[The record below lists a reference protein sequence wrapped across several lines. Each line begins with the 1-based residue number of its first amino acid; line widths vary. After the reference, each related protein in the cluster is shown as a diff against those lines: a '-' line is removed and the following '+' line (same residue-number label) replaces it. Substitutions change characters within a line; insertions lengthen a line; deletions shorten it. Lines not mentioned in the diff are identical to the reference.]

1 MGKKLP
7 AEHLLT
13 TEAIQLAIKLRFNPI
28 KSIDAEK
35 LSDAHDQFDR
45 GYIKN
50 AALMWEVIE
59 DRDDLV
65 KAVAAKRKKNIAR
78 NGFEVVTFCKE
89 GAPDY
94 ARALEQK
101 AVLQNFYDKIVV
113 THAVD
118 SNERGGFKLL
128 VRQMMDA
135 IGKKYAVHEIVWSPQ
150 PTGLQAELRFVPL
163 WFFENLT
170 GQLRYLKSPY
180 AQEGVPL
187 TPGAWMVTTGDGI
200 MKACAIAWMRKNLAL
215 QDWGDYSGDY
225 GKPGIIASTT
235 AARGSPAFDTM
246 EEALE
251 DFLDTKAMVTNSAEG
266 IKVIDF
272 ASTNPPHEPLVE
284 RMDRLISALWRG
296 SDLSTISKSQGYG
309 ASVQQ
314 GETQILEEDDAELV
328 TETLQKTLDRRVIE
342 YTFGPMEPVL
352 AGVTVQQTPRRGTQQ
367 DMIIDN
373 FLIAAGMPLSISDAA
388 KRYGR
393 AIADH
398 GEPILKNTGIPLAT
412 DAATSTADAAVQ
424 PAAEIKNPGT
434 RSNPIDQTDN
444 YS

>member
-1 MGKKLP
+1 MPKKLP
-7 AEHLLT
+7 SDNLLT
-13 TEAIQLAIKLRFNPI
+13 TELIQLSLRQRFNPI
-28 KSIDAEK
+28 KTIDAEK
-35 LSDAHDQFDR
+35 LSNAHDAFDR
-45 GYIKN
+45 GQIKD

-78 NGFEVVTFCKE
+78 NGFEIVTFCKE
-89 GAPDY
+89 GAPEY
-94 ARALEQK
+94 KRALEQK
-101 AVLQNFYDKIVV
+101 AVLQNFYDKLLV

-118 SNERGGFKLL
+118 QNDRGGFKLL

-135 IGKKYAVHEIVWSPQ
+135 VGKRYAVHEIVWNPQ

-163 WFFENLT
+163 WFFENIT
-170 GQLRYLKSPY
+170 GQLRFLTTPTATTGVDLK
-180 AQEGVPL
+180 
-187 TPGAWMVTTGDGI
+187 PGAWMVTTSDGI

-215 QDWGDYSGDY
+215 GDWGDYSGDY

-235 AARGSPAFDTM
+235 AARGSTAFDTM
-246 EEALE
+246 QEALD
-251 DFLDTKAMVTNSAEG
+251 DFLDTKAMVTNSAET
-266 IKVIDF
+266 IKVIDL
-272 ASTNPPHEPLVE
+272 ASTNPPFEPLVE

-314 GETQILEEDDAELV
+314 GETQILEEDDCEMI
-328 TETLQKTLDRRVIE
+328 TENLQKNLDARVIE
-342 YTFGPMEPVL
+342 YTFGPAEPVL

-373 FLIAAGMPLSISDAA
+373 FLIAAGMSLSVNDAA

-393 AIADH
+393 AIADP
-398 GEPILKNTGIPLAT
+398 GEALLKPTSIPIAT
-412 DAATSTADAAVQ
+412 DSATTAADAQ
-424 PAAEIKNPGT
+424 PYADPNIKNPGT
-434 RSNPIDQTDN
+434 RSNPLDQTDQP
-444 YS
+444 